1 MAAQLRGADTVTLR
15 HHRGDSSTSL
25 AQARH
30 SSSVP
35 TTQGVGPSQCGG
47 RIPGRNSARIL
58 DPDSIGRRSPR
69 ISRPNLEGLAP
80 PDSGVIRG
88 SAVTHAGWVGLETAG
103 RGRVLRVMWGC
114 QACRHVQFVA
124 ASTLN

>member
-69 ISRPNLEGLAP
+69 IMEHFGLKRLGYRNITT
-80 PDSGVIRG
+80 DSIVVCM
-88 SAVTHAGWVGLETAG
+88 VT
-103 RGRVLRVMWGC
+103 
-114 QACRHVQFVA
+114 
-124 ASTLN
+124 